1 MASPASITSFRH
13 PLHKFNLPDWD
24 LWRLIWEGGD
34 AFTRRHLKKFSV
46 REGEDDFQRRREIT
60 PVPGFAKAAITD
72 IKNAVFH
79 RMVDIVRRDGSDSY
93 TNAVAGFKGGV
104 DRRGGSMNHFI
115 GTQCLPELLSMGQVG
130 VYVDNIAPD
139 GPTMADAN
147 SASPYLYMYR
157 VEDILSWTTSLPEQ
171 KSEFQSV
178 LLRDWVIQ
186 HESIFHGVSLP
197 TTSIQRFRLVWI
209 GEDGFVRYQFF
220 DEGNEPIHAD
230 GSPGEDIVQLQLTK
244 IPFVLFDIDDSL
256 LRDISGHQIALLNLG
271 SSDVAYA
278 LKSNIPMYT
287 EQQDS
292 RAVGSHLKNDVMQDG
307 TATSGGQAGADNIVK
322 TGTVDGRIY
331 DLGVNRPEFIAPPSE
346 PLMASMALQ
355 RKLEDDI
362 RKLVNLAVVALGTS
376 RASADARGIDNQG
389 LEAGLAFIGLVLEG
403 GERKIADMWSAY
415 EGDDVSKT
423 VVTYPRQYS
432 LKTTSD
438 RIEEAGKL
446 IDLIF
451 AIPSTS
457 AKKELAKDATT
468 ALMGGR
474 INPDKMQV
482 IFREIEA
489 AKYATS
495 DPEVIRLAKEEGLAG
510 DVTLSNALGFDGETE
525 IPKAEKD
532 HAKRIARIA
541 EAQSAEKG
549 EDDNPGARGVND
561 LSTDGKEG
569 KDERAN
575 ANDTDAND
583 TTQKQTRGKG
593 KAVGN

>member
-1 MASPASITSFRH
+1 
-13 PLHKFNLPDWD
+13 
-24 LWRLIWEGGD
+24 
-34 AFTRRHLKKFSV
+34 
-46 REGEDDFQRRREIT
+46 
-60 PVPGFAKAAITD
+60 
-72 IKNAVFH
+72 
-79 RMVDIVRRDGSDSY
+79 
-93 TNAVAGFKGGV
+93 
-104 DRRGGSMNHFI
+104 MNHFI
-115 GTQCLPELLSMGQVG
+115 GTQCLPEMLSMGQVG

-139 GPTMADAN
+139 GPTLAHAD
-147 SASPYLYMYR
+147 SASPYVYMYR

-197 TTSIQRFRLVWI
+197 TNDIQRYRLVWI

-220 DEGNEPIHAD
+220 DEGNDPIHAD
-230 GSPGEDIVQLQLTK
+230 GSPGEDIVKLELTV
-244 IPFVLFDIDDSL
+244 IPFVMFDIDDSL

-278 LKSNIPMYT
+278 LKSNVPMYT

-292 RAVGSHLKNDVMQDG
+292 RSVGNHLKTDVMRDG

-331 DLGVNRPEFIAPPSE
+331 DIGVDRPNFIAPPSE

-355 RKLEDDI
+355 SKLEDDI

-403 GERKIADMWSAY
+403 GERKIANMWAAY
-415 EGDDVSKT
+415 EGLDQTKT
-423 VVTYPRQYS
+423 VVTYPTQYS
-432 LKTTSD
+432 LKTNAE
-438 RIEEAGKL
+438 RIDEAGKL

-451 AIPSTS
+451 SIPSTS
-457 AKKELAKDATT
+457 AKKELAKDATVS
-468 ALMGGR
+468 LMGGR
-474 INPDKMQV
+474 INPDKMQI
-482 IFREIEA
+482 IFKEIDA

-525 IPKAEKD
+525 IPKAEID

-549 EDDNPGARGVND
+549 DDGSPGARGVND
-561 LSTDGKEG
+561 LSANSKEG
-569 KDERAN
+569 KDEKADAN
-575 ANDTDAND
+575 NTDANS
-583 TTQKQTRGKG
+583 TTKKPTRGKG
-593 KAVGN
+593 KAVSK